1 MHSPT
6 FQNRTFLLLLTAV
19 TVAFL
24 AILWPFYGAVFWA
37 VVLAILF
44 MPLHRKLVARLP
56 GKPNLA
62 ALGTLGLCLL
72 LVILPLMLLSLSL
85 IQETA
90 QLYERARSG
99 QLNFGLY
106 AQQIL
111 ATLPEWAHRLLAH
124 LHISSLAE
132 LQEKFSNAALQASQW
147 LASKVLSIGQNTL
160 GFIVSACIMLYL
172 LFFLLRD
179 GVALGQRIRNAI
191 PLNEAHKRNLS
202 SKFATVVRATV
213 KGNIVVAAAQG
224 ALGGLI
230 FWVLD
235 IQAPIFWGVLMAFL
249 SPLPAVG
256 ASLIWMP
263 VALYFL
269 ATGSLWQGAAL
280 MGFGMFVIGLV
291 DNLLRP
297 LLVGKDTKL
306 PDYMVL
312 ISTLGGMSLFGLTG
326 FVIGPV
332 IAALFVAVWDLFAS
346 APHDN
351 TD

>member
-312 ISTLGGMSLFGLTG
+312 ISTL
-326 FVIGPV
+326 
-332 IAALFVAVWDLFAS
+332 AACRCLG
-346 APHDN
+346 
-351 TD
+351 